1 MDIYGGMG
9 RSCYALLA
17 RLALG
22 IADKTNQTVGL
33 VKGKIIQRLVA
44 VVQKGVVLALQSRFD
59 I

>member
-9 RSCYALLA
+9 RSCHALLA

-22 IADKTNQTVGL
+22 IADKTSQP
-33 VKGKIIQRLVA
+33 VKGKLIQRLVA